1 MPAGTGIL
9 PDEKEKIFGRGSWKN
24 TGPFLFLVREILG
37 IKGISIS
44 GNGKPGS
51 GSRFEI
57 VNPPGSYRHIPAG
70 MPGPV
75 DIVTG
80 KYYHSRGMEHAG

>member
-9 PDEKEKIFGRGSWKN
+9 PDEKEKIFEPGFGKN
-24 TGPFLFLVREILG
+24 TGPFLCLVREILG
-37 IKGISIS
+37 ITGISIS

-51 GSRFEI
+51 GSQIEI
-57 VNPPGSYRHIPAG
+57 VIPPGSYRPIPAG

-75 DIVTG
+75 DTVT
-80 KYYHSRGMEHAG
+80 KEYYHSGGGEHAR